1 MEACSKDQAQTLCY
15 RPIKKGSPSGALIC
29 LFRPCRLRLRL
40 RKGVVLFILVVVGE
54 QLPITLEGG
63 QLSLQFSHQRDID
76 DFAKILACIFDAGD
90 VIGDFPRKILHL
102 LPFFDDTSNGIQQM
116 SEGDKTIDIGLHRQ
130 GQAVPQLGIGD
141 FDVFVGISQTCDRL
155 VNDSTSPCLPA
166 LSSRAGWPNSS

>member
-40 RKGVVLFILVVVGE
+40 RKGVVLFILVVGE

-130 GQAVPQLGIGD
+130 GQAVPQLGI
-141 FDVFVGISQTCDRL
+141 SQTCDRL